1 MGAFPLLPCQP
12 MPSPVFMLLSKT
24 NWSSVEPSDE
34 VHFLEGLKSW
44 ALDPAETVRG
54 KDLLQALLHSY
65 AQRETPFLNDM
76 VHALLDRGVDP
87 GPTLAD
93 AALSSSQSTRIKWGY
108 FPTLL
113 RVLQSRSQGLK
124 STADLDLGLALLDVL
139 SQPIYT
145 AGQAIAEMDVV
156 LGAAADPEVAA
167 LSYALAPEKKKKRW
181 ERTIEGIKVPVWL
194 ALRSVDG
201 QWLNMGWKQALRSC
215 SESGVHKMR
224 VLTGVLRSALRE
236 GVLTDEEVWVIH
248 ATMASM
254 ATQQTDSMT
263 ERKQA
268 VALRKSFVGQ
278 VQDQLPS
285 SAKKTHA
292 AVAELVK
299 DWPTDAR
306 QRLVR
311 ALMQAANER
320 MKTAN
325 DTSISAWVG
334 VVRFALEL
342 AISPSTNLLPN
353 ELASQTFQYWMGDL
367 DRRAEQ
373 WAKTED
379 GVQLGIA
386 LWAASWN
393 HNSNQGSL
401 AEGIRKDWIL
411 ALGKKIQAQSK
422 PLGAQWPT
430 VQKLVAGAMAHPEA
444 HEEWKPLQAFINQ
457 HALETSLVV
466 APEPTA
472 SKPRL

>member
-1 MGAFPLLPCQP
+1 
-12 MPSPVFMLLSKT
+12 MPSPVFMLLSNTK
-24 NWSSVEPSDE
+24 WSSVTQADE
-34 VHFLEGLKSW
+34 AHLVEGLKSW
-44 ALDPAETVRG
+44 ALDPAETVG
-54 KDLLQALLHSY
+54 KKDLLQALLHSY

-93 AALSSSQSTRIKWGY
+93 AALSSSQSTPIKWGY

-113 RVLQSRSQGLK
+113 RVLQSRSQGLE
-124 STADLDLGLALLDVL
+124 STADLDLGLALLDAL
-139 SQPIYT
+139 SQPT
-145 AGQAIAEMDVV
+145 SNAGQAIAEMEVL
-156 LGAAADPEVAA
+156 LGADA
-167 LSYALAPEKKKKRW
+167 KKNRW

-194 ALRSVDG
+194 ALRSVDSQG
-201 QWLNMGWKQALRSC
+201 LAMGWKQAFSSW

-224 VLTGVLRSALRE
+224 VLKGVLGAALRE
-236 GVLTDEEVWVIH
+236 GVLTDEEAWVIH

-254 ATQQTDSMT
+254 AAQQTGSQT

-268 VALRKSFVGQ
+268 LVLRKSFVGQ

-320 MKTAN
+320 MGTASN
-325 DTSISAWVG
+325 TSIPAWVG

-342 AISPSTNLLPN
+342 AISPTTNLFPN
-353 ELASQTFQYWMGDL
+353 DLASKTFRYWMGDL

-373 WAKTED
+373 WVKTED

-393 HNSNQGSL
+393 DNSNQGSL

-430 VQKLVAGAMAHPEA
+430 VQKLVAGAMAHPAA

-457 HALETSLVV
+457 HALETSLVAV
-466 APEPTA
+466 PEPTA